1 MTMDMTT
8 EMTTEEKKLPGYL
21 LDAPKNGH
29 IYGTLSYNR
38 RSKCWTIKGEP
49 CVTELAKRLFPG
61 CDGRGR
67 GVARF
72 TAHRRIIGD
81 LNWLMLRYPLEIKEA
96 DRARWAEALKDAR
109 EYAIRR
115 ERSLTSPASVTPPD
129 DEFRSDLMPFQ
140 KLGVGFLLSSR
151 RCLLADEM
159 GLGKTVQAL
168 AFLATLR
175 AYPALIVVPSH
186 LLRNW
191 QAEAARFL
199 RFLPVALCERRRSVP
214 TMTQKSLLHAV
225 AAQIANGYETAEV
238 PMYSEQLRMPD
249 RKVIIKII
257 ENLQK
262 VFFPAYFAGGTV
274 SHVSAETFAE
284 FLLGEI
290 YTDLREQVHLAFSN
304 TIADESELR
313 ERTNAVCDRFLCR
326 LPQIQ
331 TILMKDVTAN
341 FDGDPAA
348 GSKEEVIF
356 SYPGLYAIFVYRVAH
371 ELYES
376 GVPLIPRIMSEYA
389 HGATGIDINPGAQI
403 GEYFFIDHGTGIVVG
418 ETTIIGNNVKLYQG
432 ATLGALSPAGMA
444 TNPDVRRHPKV
455 GDNVVI
461 YANSTLLGGATEIG
475 DNVVIGGNAFLTS
488 SVESDTVVSGKR
500 APPPADDVPRRSG
513 GIVCP
518 AFGR

>member
-1 MTMDMTT
+1 
-8 EMTTEEKKLPGYL
+8 
-21 LDAPKNGH
+21 
-29 IYGTLSYNR
+29 
-38 RSKCWTIKGEP
+38 
-49 CVTELAKRLFPG
+49 
-61 CDGRGR
+61 
-67 GVARF
+67 
-72 TAHRRIIGD
+72 
-81 LNWLMLRYPLEIKEA
+81 
-96 DRARWAEALKDAR
+96 
-109 EYAIRR
+109 
-115 ERSLTSPASVTPPD
+115 
-129 DEFRSDLMPFQ
+129 
-140 KLGVGFLLSSR
+140 
-151 RCLLADEM
+151 
-159 GLGKTVQAL
+159 
-168 AFLATLR
+168 
-175 AYPALIVVPSH
+175 
-186 LLRNW
+186 
-191 QAEAARFL
+191 
-199 RFLPVALCERRRSVP
+199 
-214 TMTQKSLLHAV
+214 MTQKSLLHAV

-238 PMYSEQLRMPD
+238 PMYSEHLRMPD

-418 ETTIIGNNVKLYQG
+418 ETTVIGDHVKLYQG
-432 ATLGALSPAGMA
+432 VTLGALSPRHGHAVTGK
-444 TNPDVRRHPKV
+444 RHPTV
-455 GDNVVI
+455 GDNATI
-461 YANSTLLGGATEIG
+461 YWWNEGLHGVARAGTATMFPQAIGLAAMFDREMLRKCADITSTEARAKYNAASRRG
-475 DNVVIGGNAFLTS
+475 DRDIYKGLTLWAPNVNIFRDPRWGRGHETYGEDPYLTS
-488 SVESDTVVSGKR
+488 ELGKEYVRGLQGDGKYLKTAACAKHFAVHSGPEAERHTFDAQVSPKDIEETYLPAFRALVKDAHVESVMGAYNLVNGEPACASPFLMGKLKEWGFDGYFTSDCWAIR
-500 APPPADDVPRRSG
+500 DFHTTHCITATAPESASRPWPVGAVALSSW
-513 GIVCP
+513 ISATKASLATCCN
-518 AFGR
+518 F

>member
-1 MTMDMTT
+1 M
-8 EMTTEEKKLPGYL
+8 P
-21 LDAPKNGH
+21 
-29 IYGTLSYNR
+29 
-38 RSKCWTIKGEP
+38 
-49 CVTELAKRLFPG
+49 
-61 CDGRGR
+61 
-67 GVARF
+67 
-72 TAHRRIIGD
+72 II
-81 LNWLMLRYPLEIKEA
+81 
-96 DRARWAEALKDAR
+96 
-109 EYAIRR
+109 
-115 ERSLTSPASVTPPD
+115 
-129 DEFRSDLMPFQ
+129 
-140 KLGVGFLLSSR
+140 
-151 RCLLADEM
+151 
-159 GLGKTVQAL
+159 
-168 AFLATLR
+168 
-175 AYPALIVVPSH
+175 
-186 LLRNW
+186 
-191 QAEAARFL
+191 
-199 RFLPVALCERRRSVP
+199 
-214 TMTQKSLLHAV
+214 TQKSLLHAV

-238 PMYSEQLRMPD
+238 PMYSEHLRMPD

-403 GEYFFIDHGTGIVVG
+403 GEYFFIDHGTGVVVG
-418 ETTIIGNNVKLYQG
+418 ETTIIGDNVKLYQG

-444 TNPDVRRHPKV
+444 TNPNVRRHPKV
-455 GDNVVI
+455 GNNVVI

-475 DNVVIGGNAFLTS
+475 DNVVVGGNAFLTS
-488 SVESDTVVSGKR
+488 SVAPNTVVSVKNPEMTFRGKHHR
-500 APPPADDVPRRSG
+500 G
-513 GIVCP
+513 
-518 AFGR
+518 

>member
-1 MTMDMTT
+1 
-8 EMTTEEKKLPGYL
+8 
-21 LDAPKNGH
+21 
-29 IYGTLSYNR
+29 
-38 RSKCWTIKGEP
+38 
-49 CVTELAKRLFPG
+49 
-61 CDGRGR
+61 
-67 GVARF
+67 
-72 TAHRRIIGD
+72 
-81 LNWLMLRYPLEIKEA
+81 
-96 DRARWAEALKDAR
+96 
-109 EYAIRR
+109 
-115 ERSLTSPASVTPPD
+115 
-129 DEFRSDLMPFQ
+129 
-140 KLGVGFLLSSR
+140 
-151 RCLLADEM
+151 
-159 GLGKTVQAL
+159 
-168 AFLATLR
+168 
-175 AYPALIVVPSH
+175 
-186 LLRNW
+186 
-191 QAEAARFL
+191 
-199 RFLPVALCERRRSVP
+199 
-214 TMTQKSLLHAV
+214 MTQKSLLHAV

-238 PMYSEQLRMPD
+238 PMYSEHLRMPD

-418 ETTIIGNNVKLYQG
+418 ETTVIGRNVKLYQG
-432 ATLGALSPAGMA
+432 VTLGAMSPRGGHASLPGK
-444 TNPDVRRHPKV
+444 RHPTV
-455 GDNVVI
+455 GDDVTI
-461 YANSTLLGGATEIG
+461 YSGASILGGETDIG
-475 DNVVIGGNAFLTS
+475 DGSVVGGNVFLTH
-488 SVESDTVVSGKR
+488 SV
-500 APPPADDVPRRSG
+500 RSG
-513 GIVCP
+513 TRVAAATP
-518 AFGR
+518 APVLKNPGDPFVYTI